1 MKYGSASNHKNNI
14 KDNDIL
20 QQKLQNFT
28 VRHTSHH
35 IPLALV
41 TSGGTSAPLEHNCV
55 RYLDNFSTGTRG
67 AYAVEE
73 FLKRG
78 YAVIHLKRE
87 GSVAPFGRILNNVL
101 KCGRDGLNFE
111 SLGSL
116 FDCTDGDSNDDND
129 AILDFGLQDIDE
141 EDDDKYE
148 EEKNTTSTDPWMY
161 SSSNG
166 NEQTNQYPKQHIKSR
181 RSNQRGEIL
190 INQKLAQSSIL
201 QSTLRQY
208 KHVKQQ
214 RMLITINFQT
224 VDDYLHKLQ
233 LCSEA
238 INICGSLGLVYLA
251 AAVSDFYI
259 PQEKRALH
267 KIQSRDYGIKSQA
280 SSSIE
285 SSSSGDENGNT
296 GDNNKIENT
305 MQIQEDNTLTL
316 KLYPVP
322 KVIPKLRKEWCPN
335 AFAVSFKLETDSTI
349 LQQKA
354 VLAMKRNDVHMIV
367 GNELSTRYEK
377 VFILSHKIDDFDIHA
392 SVDRGDDK
400 ADLPEGYHIAKVTA
414 DNVDELE
421 SATIEYVVRR
431 HFHYIS
437 TNINGSDGTTMPN
450 VTSAAEMTACQVL
463 QAKSIYEKRIV
474 NTYRQLQYE
483 SLKSRVGEIA
493 WNVFGSAL
501 GMCISYGI
509 GRMIQ
514 SRQH

>member
-1 MKYGSASNHKNNI
+1 MKSSTASNHKNNI

-20 QQKLQNFT
+20 QHKLQNFT

-116 FDCTDGDSNDDND
+116 FDCTDGDSNNDDT
-129 AILDFGLQDIDE
+129 ILDFGLQGIDE
-141 EDDDKYE
+141 EDDDTYE
-148 EEKNTTSTDPWMY
+148 EKKNTTSSDPWMY
-161 SSSNG
+161 SSSNS
-166 NEQTNQYPKQHIKSR
+166 NEQTNQYPKQQTKSR
-181 RSNQRGEIL
+181 RSNERGEVS
-190 INQKLAQSSIL
+190 INPKLAQSSIL

-208 KHVKQQ
+208 KHIKQQ
-214 RMLITINFQT
+214 GMLITINFQT

-238 INICGSLGLVYLA
+238 INMGGSLGLVYLA

-296 GDNNKIENT
+296 GDNNNIENT

-322 KVIPKLRKEWCPN
+322 KVIPTLRKEWCPN

-354 VLAMKRNDVHMIV
+354 VLAMKRNNVHMIV

-377 VFILSHKIDDFDIHA
+377 VFILSHKIDGFDNDA
-392 SVDRGDDK
+392 FGRGEDK

-437 TNINGSDGTTMPN
+437 TNINDSDGTTTMPN
-450 VTSAAEMTACQVL
+450 LMSASEMTACHVL
-463 QAKSIYEKRIV
+463 RAKSIHDERIV

>member
-1 MKYGSASNHKNNI
+1 MKSSSANNHIKNNI
-14 KDNDIL
+14 KEYDIL
-20 QQKLQNFT
+20 QHKLQNFT

-55 RYLDNFSTGTRG
+55 RYLDNFSTGNRG

-87 GSVAPFGRILNNVL
+87 GSVAPFGRVLNNVL
-101 KCGRDGLNFE
+101 KCGRDGLNFD

-116 FDCTDGDSNDDND
+116 FDCIDGDNNNDD
-129 AILDFGLQDIDE
+129 ALLDFGLQDIDE
-141 EDDDKYE
+141 EDEYE
-148 EEKNTTSTDPWMY
+148 EKKNTTSADPWMY
-161 SSSNG
+161 YSSNG
-166 NEQTNQYPKQHIKSR
+166 NEQTHQQYPKQQTKSR
-181 RSNQRGEIL
+181 RSNHRGEIS
-190 INQKLAQSSIL
+190 INPKLAQSSIL

-214 RMLITINFQT
+214 GMLITINFQT

-238 INICGSLGLVYLA
+238 INMSGSLGLVYLA

-285 SSSSGDENGNT
+285 SSSSENGNT
-296 GDNNKIENT
+296 DDNNNIENT
-305 MQIQEDNTLTL
+305 MQIEEDNTLTL

-322 KVIPKLRKEWCPN
+322 KVIPTLRKEWCPN
-335 AFAVSFKLETDSTI
+335 AFVVSFKLETDSTI

-354 VLAMKRNDVHMIV
+354 VLAMKRNNVHIIV

-377 VFILSHKIDDFDIHA
+377 VFILSHKIDDFDTDAIG
-392 SVDRGDDK
+392 REDDK

-437 TNINGSDGTTMPN
+437 TNISGSGSTMPN

-463 QAKSIYEKRIV
+463 QAKSIHDERIV

-483 SLKSRVGEIA
+483 SLKSRAGEIA

-501 GMCISYGI
+501 GMCVSYGI

>member
-1 MKYGSASNHKNNI
+1 MKSSTKNHKNNNI
-14 KDNDIL
+14 KEHDIL
-20 QQKLQNFT
+20 QHKLQNFT

-35 IPLALV
+35 IPIALV

-87 GSVAPFGRILNNVL
+87 GSVAPFGRVLNNVL
-101 KCGRDGLNFE
+101 KCGRDGLNFD

-116 FDCTDGDSNDDND
+116 FDCTDGDSDDNDD

-148 EEKNTTSTDPWMY
+148 EKKNTTSNDPWMY

-166 NEQTNQYPKQHIKSR
+166 NEHTHQQYPEQQTKSR
-181 RSNQRGEIL
+181 RSNQRGEIS
-190 INQKLAQSSIL
+190 INPKLAQSSIL

-208 KHVKQQ
+208 KHIKQQ
-214 RMLITINFQT
+214 GMLITINFQT

-238 INICGSLGLVYLA
+238 INMSGSLGLVYLA

-259 PQEKRALH
+259 PQEKRVLH

-296 GDNNKIENT
+296 SDNNNIENT
-305 MQIQEDNTLTL
+305 MQIEEDNTLTL

-322 KVIPKLRKEWCPN
+322 KVIPTLRKEWCPN

-377 VFILSHKIDDFDIHA
+377 VFILSHKIDDFDTDA
-392 SVDRGDDK
+392 VGREDDK

-437 TNINGSDGTTMPN
+437 TNISGSGSTMPN

-463 QAKSIYEKRIV
+463 QAKSIHEKRIV

-483 SLKSRVGEIA
+483 TLKSRVGEIA
-493 WNVFGSAL
+493 WNVAGSVL

>member
-296 GDNNKIENT
+296 GDNSNIENT
-305 MQIQEDNTLTL
+305 TQIQGDNTLTL

-322 KVIPKLRKEWCPN
+322 KVIPTLRKEWCPN

-377 VFILSHKIDDFDIHA
+377 VFILSHKIDDFDTDA
-392 SVDRGDDK
+392 FGREDK
-400 ADLPEGYHIAKVTA
+400 EDLPEGYHIAKVTA